1 MRSTERS
8 AFATGVVD
16 VLPFIVMVVPFATLF
31 GVVAIEA
38 GLSLAQTL
46 SFSIMVI
53 AGASQF
59 AALQLMLDNAAIVFI
74 LAAALAVN
82 LRMAMYSAALAPHL
96 GRAPLLQRAVI
107 GYLNF
112 DQSYVL
118 AVAKYEDQ
126 PDMPLRARV
135 AYFFGVSLTI
145 APLWCL
151 FTYIGA
157 EIGVWIPAHWE
168 VSFVLPLAFLS
179 TVVPMLK
186 SPAHIAAAGVS
197 IVLAL
202 ALAGLPSG
210 SGLLIAALCAMIT
223 GVLVETL
230 LERKA

>member
-46 SFSIMVI
+46 SFSILVI

-59 AALQLMLDNAAIVFI
+59 AALQLMLENAAIGFI

-96 GRAPLLQRAVI
+96 GAAPLLQRAFI

-112 DQSYVL
+112 DHSYVL

-179 TVVPMLK
+179 TVAPMLK
-186 SPAHIAAAGVS
+186 PPAHIAAAGVS

>member
-1 MRSTERS
+1 
-8 AFATGVVD
+8 
-16 VLPFIVMVVPFATLF
+16 
-31 GVVAIEA
+31 
-38 GLSLAQTL
+38 
-46 SFSIMVI
+46 
-53 AGASQF
+53 
-59 AALQLMLDNAAIVFI
+59 
-74 LAAALAVN
+74 
-82 LRMAMYSAALAPHL
+82 MYSAALAPHL
-96 GRAPLLQRAVI
+96 GAAPLLQRAFI

-112 DQSYVL
+112 DHSYVL

-179 TVVPMLK
+179 TVAPMLE

>member
-1 MRSTERS
+1 
-8 AFATGVVD
+8 
-16 VLPFIVMVVPFATLF
+16 
-31 GVVAIEA
+31 
-38 GLSLAQTL
+38 
-46 SFSIMVI
+46 
-53 AGASQF
+53 
-59 AALQLMLDNAAIVFI
+59 
-74 LAAALAVN
+74 
-82 LRMAMYSAALAPHL
+82 MAMYSAALAPHL
-96 GRAPLLQRAVI
+96 GAAPLLQRACI

-112 DQSYVL
+112 DHSYVL

-126 PDMPLRARV
+126 PDMPLPSRV
-135 AYFFGVSLTI
+135 AYFLGVSLTI

-157 EIGVWIPAHWE
+157 EIGVWIPANWE

-179 TVVPMLK
+179 TVAPMLK

-197 IVLAL
+197 ILLAL